1 MNQLDALM
9 QARKIIERAS
19 NQGKRLAVF
28 IRKQNVVA
36 VDMATA
42 SYEEKFESP
51 THKFIGSYDA
61 SCDPQWLADDL
72 MAGGL

>member
-19 NQGKRLAVF
+19 NQGKKLAVF
-28 IRKQNVVA
+28 IRRQNVVA